1 MATSAPVSVE
11 TCIIETVI
19 RGYHIYKEI
28 WAASIGEVLLCARET
43 ANVHDPYAVAVI
55 RRSITVGHV
64 PRALS
69 AVCSLFIRRSGEITC
84 QVTGSKKYSTDLPQG
99 GLEIPCKLIFKG
111 EKKLVSKVSKL
122 LKEALTSGLVSVP
135 TKEEDSEHKL
145 ADPPKTKVKK
155 ASTQDATPWIQFDG
169 MTLTHLDKIDL
180 RDGKWLNDK
189 HINFAQHLLKK
200 QFPLVGGWKKT
211 FLLSSLHLQQRF
223 KIGIQLF
230 TLAAIT
236 GLLHPQLDVVKVR
249 SNFTIHFTNQF
260 MTTQEAWS

>member
-1 MATSAPVSVE
+1 MATSAAVSVE

-28 WAASIGEVLLCARET
+28 WAASIDEVLLCARET

-69 AVCSLFIRRSGEITC
+69 AVCSLFIRRSGEIAC

-122 LKEALTSGLVSVP
+122 PKEALTSGLVSVP

-145 ADPPKTKVKK
+145 PDPPKTKAKK
-155 ASTQDATPWIQFDG
+155 ASTQDASPWIQFDG
-169 MTLTHLDKIDL
+169 MTLMHLDKIDL
-180 RDGKWLNDK
+180 RDGKLLNDK
-189 HINFAQHLLKK
+189 LSI
-200 QFPLVGGWKKT
+200 
-211 FLLSSLHLQQRF
+211 LLSTFSRNSFHLWGDGRKPF
-223 KIGIQLF
+223 
-230 TLAAIT
+230 
-236 GLLHPQLDVVKVR
+236 
-249 SNFTIHFTNQF
+249 S
-260 MTTQEAWS
+260 